1 MQKRRLIALAAQA
14 VLIPGNGFG
23 MYLEKAQQPTIK
35 RTELRRH
42 DLSVSGREI
51 VQARI
56 EFGPGMAFGRH
67 THPGEE
73 VVYVLEGSLE
83 FQVDGKLP
91 VTLRAGDVL
100 FVPAQTTHT
109 AKNVGTTTGAELAHV
124 CRRKREADRC
134 AGSVI
139 PRADTATT
147 SRRRRRSQCFH
158 QAHQSRSRLSG

>member
-1 MQKRRLIALAAQA
+1 MQKRRLIALAALA

-35 RTELRRH
+35 RTELQRH

-56 EFGPGMAFGRH
+56 EFAPGMVFGSH

-100 FVPAQTTHT
+100 FVPAQTTH
-109 AKNVGTTTGAELAHV
+109 
-124 CRRKREADRC
+124 
-134 AGSVI
+134 
-139 PRADTATT
+139 
-147 SRRRRRSQCFH
+147 
-158 QAHQSRSRLSG
+158 